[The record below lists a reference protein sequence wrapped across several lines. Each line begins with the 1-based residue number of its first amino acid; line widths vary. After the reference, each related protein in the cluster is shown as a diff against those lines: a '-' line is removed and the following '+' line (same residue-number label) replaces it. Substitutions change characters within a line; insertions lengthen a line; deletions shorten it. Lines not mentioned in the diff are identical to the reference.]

1 MREPIV
7 GVAARCAAV
16 AFLAS
21 SAVHLAG
28 QLLAAPELHLG
39 TKPLL
44 MPTLLAWFLLATP
57 AARLRTLVGVAL
69 GLSWLGDLGLMPP
82 GATWF
87 LVGLGAF
94 LLAQLTYA
102 VAFWPWRRT
111 SVLHRPRPLLGYLLV
126 LVGLLT
132 TLWSDLGDL
141 RIPVTVYAC
150 VIIAMAVLA
159 TGLGRTVALGAAL
172 FVLSDALIALGSVT
186 DLLDLPRHGF
196 WVMATYLAAQALLA
210 WGVRDVVL
218 ATAEPSPAT
227 AGA

>member
-1 MREPIV
+1 V
-7 GVAARCAAV
+7 GVAARCAGM

-21 SAVHLAG
+21 STVHLAG
-28 QLLAAPELHLG
+28 QLLAVSELHLG

-57 AARLRTLVGVAL
+57 ASRLRTLVGAAL
-69 GLSWLGDLGLMPP
+69 ALSWLGDLGLMPP
-82 GATWF
+82 GETWF

-102 VAFWPWRRT
+102 IAFWPWHPT
-111 SVLHRPRPLLGYLLV
+111 SVVHRPRPLLGYLLV
-126 LVGLLT
+126 LTGLLT

-150 VIIAMAVLA
+150 VIVAMAVLA

-186 DLLDLPRHGF
+186 ELLDLPRHGF
-196 WVMATYLAAQALLA
+196 WVMVTYLAAQGLLA
-210 WGVRDVVL
+210 WGVREVVL
-218 ATAEPSPAT
+218 AAADPTPAT